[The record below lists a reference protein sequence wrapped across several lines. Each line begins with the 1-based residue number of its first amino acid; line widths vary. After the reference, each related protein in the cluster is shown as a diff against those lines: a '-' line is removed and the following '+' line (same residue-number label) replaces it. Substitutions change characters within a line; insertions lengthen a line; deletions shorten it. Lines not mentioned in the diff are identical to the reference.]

1 MEAAS
6 LSLEHGLDGV
16 DSAPLPSPP
25 PHPQLAVSPPQG
37 KLELPIRSPVPAR
50 LGDDMAAVDEDKFLA
65 MQQQLEAAR
74 KRIDELVAQQ
84 YQTRVETTEVPVTYP
99 QPQIVEKVVEKFVEV
114 PVEKFVEVPSPRCA
128 CLDSLRL
135 QGTFCCNYV
144 FRYATDVTLGGAGGK
159 GGLP

>member
-1 MEAAS
+1 MS
-6 LSLEHGLDGV
+6 VTVGTMMP
-16 DSAPLPSPP
+16 APC
-25 PHPQLAVSPPQG
+25 QV
-37 KLELPIRSPVPAR
+37 PI
-50 LGDDMAAVDEDKFLA
+50 EK
-65 MQQQLEAAR
+65 
-74 KRIDELVAQQ
+74 
-84 YQTRVETTEVPVTYP
+84 
-99 QPQIVEKVVEKFVEV
+99 IVVQEKIVEV